1 MNEKRASHTC
11 KLLVQRCTRGNKGA
25 PRTGVSRRTFG
36 TYIWTDAATWAE
48 EEEAGSI
55 KSKEVSARKAR
66 VGKGRTKE
74 GSRTRRTLEHVNCTV
89 RPLYPILTRLD
100 NFLIFLS
107 LDPCDSIIDLLE
119 SSLARIWH
127 SY

>member
-1 MNEKRASHTC
+1 M
-11 KLLVQRCTRGNKGA
+11 
-25 PRTGVSRRTFG
+25 
-36 TYIWTDAATWAE
+36 ATWAE

-74 GSRTRRTLEHVNCTV
+74 ESRTRRTLEHVNCTV